1 MQVQT
6 TTSSP
11 AYDFQT
17 KSEASSHASSSRNMK
32 NAVQININQG
42 LNNLCEC
49 RTPAITD
56 EGSKKPFEMEALF
69 TELKTIMQNFF
80 NEIKIL
86 VKESLGEIKNM
97 ITMAFPSS
105 KPAEETTLPVEGGSQ
120 ALSWQDKALE
130 YIRPGSSGLVT
141 EGELQEALVTY
152 QLYEK
157 GSRAESLF
165 REKLQNAKE
174 NSSAVQANI
183 RSSLERVVAEGLIT
197 REEADSIYSIAHRAA
212 QLDDSVGAISNVRS
226 NGASVADAIK
236 TGGDNLAR
244 IRNGEMEYT
253 RRSI

>member
-11 AYDFQT
+11 SYDFQT
-17 KSEASSHASSSRNMK
+17 KNDPSSHASSSRNIK
-32 NAVQININQG
+32 NGVQININQG

-49 RTPAITD
+49 RTPASTD
-56 EGSKKPFEMEALF
+56 DTSKKPLEMEALF
-69 TELKTIMQNFF
+69 TELKTLTQNFL

-86 VKESLGEIKNM
+86 VKEALGEIKNM

-105 KPAEETTLPVEGGSQ
+105 KPADEITLPVGGGSQ

-157 GSRAESLF
+157 GSNVESLF
-165 REKLQNAKE
+165 REELQKAKE
-174 NSSAVQANI
+174 NSSAVQTNI
-183 RSSLERVVAEGLIT
+183 KSSLEKVVASGVIT
-197 REEADSIYSIAHRAA
+197 KEEADTMYSIAHRAA
-212 QLDDSVGAISNVRS
+212 QLDDSIGAISNVRG
-226 NGASVADAIK
+226 NGVSVADAIK
-236 TGGDNLAR
+236 TGGENLAR
-244 IRNGEMEYT
+244 IRKGEIEYT
-253 RRSI
+253 QRSI